1 MSCSSH
7 NALAGCLY
15 LSGAPRIWQDL
26 GQPYRKESP
35 PTPGLTLPTHLHVL
49 HPVLSAASQLL
60 LTRAALGGGGK
71 GARERARARER
82 GSEREPGSERGSE
95 HQEQQV
101 LVTQAA
107 SRGCAPADCCFL
119 SGTSLP
125 LPSAACLIPSC
136 PEPGPGGGGVGSQ
149 LLHCAGSPAVP
160 AFPCPAPTRPELCT
174 LIQGLAPPPGTSTA
188 ACHLTQ
194 PPSLPQGSPGK
205 AAAKDCSQASAAKAH
220 SPSHACFP
228 FSLFRP

>member
-1 MSCSSH
+1 MH
-7 NALAGCLY
+7 W
-15 LSGAPRIWQDL
+15 LSVFTSREHPEYGRIWGSPTGKKAHQPQALLFPLTSMCFILSSLQLLSSFSL
-26 GQPYRKESP
+26 GQHWEEV
-35 PTPGLTLPTHLHVL
+35 G
-49 HPVLSAASQLL
+49 
-60 LTRAALGGGGK
+60 
-71 GARERARARER
+71 RER
-82 GSEREPGSERGSE
+82 GSERASEREPGSERASE

>member
-1 MSCSSH
+1 MFKSQCI
-7 NALAGCLY
+7 GCLSLPREHPEY
-15 LSGAPRIWQDL
+15 GRIWGSPTGKKAHQPQALLFPLTSMCFILSSLQLLSSFSL
-26 GQPYRKESP
+26 GQNWEEVGRERS
-35 PTPGLTLPTHLHVL
+35 
-49 HPVLSAASQLL
+49 
-60 LTRAALGGGGK
+60 R
-71 GARERARARER
+71 ARERA
-82 GSEREPGSERGSE
+82 SERVSERAPRTAGVSY
-95 HQEQQV
+95 
-101 LVTQAA
+101 QAA

-119 SGTSLP
+119 SGTSLL

-136 PEPGPGGGGVGSQ
+136 PEPGPRGGGVGSQ

-174 LIQGLAPPPGTSTA
+174 LMQGLAPPPGTSTA